1 MPSQRTHSTGNRGAR
16 SGAGTLQIGGNRVD
30 PAYVASLNQWVGEA
44 GGEFTPEEQRRATQ
58 ALAFVA
64 DQLKPPSALAPRITG
79 STTLWTLLP
88 AGALLILAFMFGR
101 AGSATEVSGVAPIYL
116 LLVPGILLFLVSFAT
131 LAVGLPKWTRVVA
144 MIAGSVSWLWLNVL
158 GGAFLGNNGTNG
170 FSVFLIFAALL
181 VLFIIAI
188 RKAARR

>member
-1 MPSQRTHSTGNRGAR
+1 M
-16 SGAGTLQIGGNRVD
+16 
-30 PAYVASLNQWVGEA
+30 
-44 GGEFTPEEQRRATQ
+44 F
-58 ALAFVA
+58 
-64 DQLKPPSALAPRITG
+64 
-79 STTLWTLLP
+79 WTILP
-88 AGALLILAFMFGR
+88 AGALLVLAFMFGQ

-116 LLVPGILLFLVSFAT
+116 LLVPGVLLFLASFAT

-144 MIAGSVSWLWLNVL
+144 IISGSVSFLWLNVL

-170 FSVFLIFAALL
+170 FGVFVIFALLL